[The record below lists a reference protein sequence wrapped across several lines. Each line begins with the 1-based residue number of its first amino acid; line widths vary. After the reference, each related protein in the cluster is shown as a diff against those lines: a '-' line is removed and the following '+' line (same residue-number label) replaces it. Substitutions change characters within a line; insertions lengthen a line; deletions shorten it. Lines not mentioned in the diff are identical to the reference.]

1 MKKFLKG
8 FGIFFFSF
16 GFIVYTIMFFT
27 EASEL
32 RPVFIIMDVI
42 MGFFLFLLLR
52 KRKPKQKAPPK
63 TEPTVQVHSNLNPE
77 RAIKS
82 MPGGLHRS
90 RSQKPC
96 ADCSRLLEH
105 L

>member
-27 EASEL
+27 EAPEL

-52 KRKPKQKAPPK
+52 KRKPKQ
-63 TEPTVQVHSNLNPE
+63 TVRESLPSNRETSSPCRWADRE
-77 RAIKS
+77 SPISFPRRMAS
-82 MPGGLHRS
+82 GMEQTGSAS
-90 RSQKPC
+90 RI
-96 ADCSRLLEH
+96 R
-105 L
+105 

>member
-27 EASEL
+27 EAPEL

-42 MGFFLFLLLR
+42 MGVLPVPASA
-52 KRKPKQKAPPK
+52 KKKAK
-63 TEPTVQVHSNLNPE
+63 TEGPTQNRTRRSGSFQSE
-77 RAIKS
+77 
-82 MPGGLHRS
+82 PGTGY
-90 RSQKPC
+90 
-96 ADCSRLLEH
+96 
-105 L
+105 

>member
-27 EASEL
+27 EAPEL

-42 MGFFLFLLLR
+42 MGFFFYIFLSTL
-52 KRKPKQKAPPK
+52 
-63 TEPTVQVHSNLNPE
+63 
-77 RAIKS
+77 
-82 MPGGLHRS
+82 
-90 RSQKPC
+90 
-96 ADCSRLLEH
+96 
-105 L
+105 

>member
-1 MKKFLKG
+1 MF
-8 FGIFFFSF
+8 
-16 GFIVYTIMFFT
+16 VYTACIFM
-27 EASEL
+27 EPNL
-32 RPVFIIMDVI
+32 LPVFVLMDAI
-42 MGFFLFLLLR
+42 CALILFLIFR
-52 KRKPKQKAPPK
+52 KRKPKPAKQKAPPK

-96 ADCSRLLEH
+96 ADCSRLFEH